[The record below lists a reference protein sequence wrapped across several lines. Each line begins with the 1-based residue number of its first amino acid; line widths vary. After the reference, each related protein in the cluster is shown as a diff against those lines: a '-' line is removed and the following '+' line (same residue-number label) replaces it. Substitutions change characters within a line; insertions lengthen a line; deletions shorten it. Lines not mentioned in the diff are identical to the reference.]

1 MTINR
6 EKLIKLLVEKTELK
20 QAEVE
25 AQLDELTN
33 RILDAANRGKALEIK
48 DFGLF
53 YFDEEGQLSFKASD
67 QLDKEINYQ
76 YAGMEP
82 VELKPAKSQD
92 PAAGKDTPEES
103 EPEAESDE
111 PEDEQKV
118 IPSEPAAKDDVFGI
132 GRTLSGEK
140 EKEDVGDAEDVASE
154 VTDPFEKLFQDPAAE
169 IKPQKKETIHKAG
182 TAAKKKSAVKNQP
195 AGTDKKKSRDPMTMI
210 VVIILGFVVL
220 TVGYLMV
227 SEYLE
232 APEPAPAETVE
243 PIPMEEPPVTAE
255 TDVTETEEPVEQ
267 EVVGV
272 GEEAEVDEEALSE
285 EPDTSPEDE
294 RYGLYGNYV
303 ETSGIQ
309 YTIVLHSLPTI
320 GHAERAAEELR
331 QEGYRTVIDER
342 MVDDRVVFRV
352 GIGQFESIQSAL
364 SEAET
369 LPEPY
374 RNQNFIHRIQ

>member
-53 YFDEEGQLSFKASD
+53 YFDEKGQLSFKAAD

-82 VELKPAKSQD
+82 VELKPAKRQG
-92 PAAGKDTPEES
+92 PAAEKES
-103 EPEAESDE
+103 SEEPEPRTAGDEEKKSD
-111 PEDEQKV
+111 PV
-118 IPSEPAAKDDVFGI
+118 VKDDVFGI

-140 EKEDVGDAEDVASE
+140 EKEDVGNGEDDASE

-169 IKPQKKETIHKAG
+169 VKPQKKETLHKAG
-182 TAAKKKSAVKNQP
+182 TTAKKKSPVKKQP
-195 AGTDKKKSRDPMTMI
+195 ASSDKKKSRDPMTMI
-210 VVIILGFVVL
+210 IVIILGFVVL

-232 APEPAPAETVE
+232 APEPAQTETAE
-243 PIPMEEPPVTAE
+243 PIPLEEPPVTAE
-255 TDVTETEEPVEQ
+255 VDATETEEPVEQ
-267 EVVGV
+267 EEVGD
-272 GEEAEVDEEALSE
+272 GEEALSE
-285 EPDTSPEDE
+285 EPDTPPQDE
-294 RYGLYGNYV
+294 RFGLHGNYV
-303 ETSGIQ
+303 ESSGLQ

-320 GHAERAAEELR
+320 EHAERTAQELR
-331 QEGYRTVIDER
+331 QEGYRTVVTER
-342 MVDDRVVFRV
+342 TVDDRVVFRV
-352 GIGQFESIQSAL
+352 GIGQFETIQSAL
-364 SEAET
+364 SEAES